1 MWTAIF
7 TGLLLL
13 FILSMLFLAKAINQM
28 VSRSD
33 EQEKEPE
40 QR

>member
-28 VSRSD
+28 VSRRTNR
-33 EQEKEPE
+33 KKT
-40 QR
+40 